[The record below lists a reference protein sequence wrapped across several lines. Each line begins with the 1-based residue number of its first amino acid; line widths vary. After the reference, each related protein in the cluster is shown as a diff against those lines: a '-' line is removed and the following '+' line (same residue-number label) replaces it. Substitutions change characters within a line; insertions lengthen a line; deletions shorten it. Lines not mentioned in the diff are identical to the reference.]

1 MSLNLNDIL
10 LLIKNKKFNKSIEH
24 LDKLIKEDKNNFDYY
39 YLIGVS
45 YLNLKE
51 FTKAIENFSLAINIK
66 DDNFLTYHLEEFLIL
81 N

>member
-45 YLNLKE
+45 YLNLK
-51 FTKAIENFSLAINIK
+51 IINRQ
-66 DDNFLTYHLEEFLIL
+66 FLL
-81 N
+81 